1 MMAAS
6 APSQLATLAVGYS
19 SSLTRV
25 TRKRSPGFTFNRWL
39 GEQSHIKTRLVTA
52 GNHDIGLDGESYE
65 EIWRDWHEEK
75 EDPAA
80 LRSLLTNCT
89 LLEEE
94 TAVVKGG
101 FKVYGSPY
109 QPMIPGRRMAFNL
122 GDDAD
127 AERVWSR
134 IPSDADI
141 VLTHGPAFELLDRI
155 FAGSHVG
162 DKVLRR
168 ELLER
173 VRPRYHCCGHIHE
186 AFGVETRRDT
196 VFINAASCTLLY
208 KAKHAP
214 IVFDIP
220 IDGNQ

>member
-1 MMAAS
+1 M
-6 APSQLATLAVGYS
+6 
-19 SSLTRV
+19 
-25 TRKRSPGFTFNRWL
+25 
-39 GEQSHIKTRLVTA
+39 
-52 GNHDIGLDGESYE
+52 
-65 EIWRDWHEEK
+65 
-75 EDPAA
+75 
-80 LRSLLTNCT
+80 
-89 LLEEE
+89 
-94 TAVVKGG
+94 VKGG

-162 DKVLRR
+162 DKILRR

-173 VRPRYHCCGHIHE
+173 VRPRLELGE
-186 AFGVETRRDT
+186 LGLPPSSVADVAGA
-196 VFINAASCTLLY
+196 AASVRAGT
-208 KAKHAP
+208 KPSSNKN
-214 IVFDIP
+214 
-220 IDGNQ
+220 GSTK